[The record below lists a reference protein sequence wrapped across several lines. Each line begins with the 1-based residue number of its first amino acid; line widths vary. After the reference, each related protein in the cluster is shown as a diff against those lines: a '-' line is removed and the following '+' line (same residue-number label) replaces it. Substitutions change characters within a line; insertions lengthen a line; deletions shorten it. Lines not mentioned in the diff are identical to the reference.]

1 MGEQPSDS
9 AETPKPEVTNPANL
23 APVDPQQPR
32 ERREDIRAAIFETKL
47 RRWAL
52 IGFVAA
58 GALFWGDFAASALG
72 RGNEASHRYT
82 AGWLR
87 LPHTVPR

>member
-23 APVDPQQPR
+23 AP
-32 ERREDIRAAIFETKL
+32 EDIRAAIFETKL

-58 GALFWGDFAASALG
+58 GALFWVVTLLLQ
-72 RGNEASHRYT
+72 R
-82 AGWLR
+82 
-87 LPHTVPR
+87 

>member
-9 AETPKPEVTNPANL
+9 AEAPKPEVTNPANL

-32 ERREDIRAAIFETKL
+32 ERREDIRTAIFETKL

-58 GALFWGDFAASALG
+58 GALFWVVTLLLQ
-72 RGNEASHRYT
+72 R
-82 AGWLR
+82 
-87 LPHTVPR
+87 

>member
-52 IGFVAA
+52 IGFVAD
-58 GALFWGDFAASALG
+58 GALFWVVTLLLQ
-72 RGNEASHRYT
+72 R
-82 AGWLR
+82 
-87 LPHTVPR
+87 

>member
-9 AETPKPEVTNPANL
+9 AETPKL

-58 GALFWGDFAASALG
+58 GALFWVVTLLLQ
-72 RGNEASHRYT
+72 R
-82 AGWLR
+82 
-87 LPHTVPR
+87 